1 MSKKETAVAKVEEK
15 AIAVAPNENDLKA
28 LREGSGTSGDELP
41 FVPLITVDNS
51 KIEEKLTGGR
61 KAMVLCP
68 PCYNRLDKV
77 EGELVST
84 PIDSFNGIVLVVK
97 WEVFNK
103 GNWDDNKKEYVANGA
118 PFFRSRLFSPSIL
131 YGKTKFE
138 ISVQEGEDD
147 IVYSLTYPELKA
159 KYSKMEGD
167 KRKSLFKLQCT
178 MFVKY
183 GDELVRVRFKG
194 ASRTAVFDYL
204 AKFKGKDSV
213 SAHLTKFAAE
223 TDNEA
228 ANPYNKSVLSIN
240 DEELFETDWA
250 QVIAMQTEINS
261 LFQSGK
267 NEKLVEDV
275 EEKKDDEI
283 VVEEV
288 PFK

>member
-1 MSKKETAVAKVEEK
+1 MGKKETAVAAVDEK
-15 AIAVAPNENDLKA
+15 AVAITPNEDVLKA

-51 KIEEKLTGGR
+51 KVEEELTGGR

-68 PCYNRLDKV
+68 PQYNRLDKV
-77 EGELVST
+77 DGELVST

-103 GNWDDNKKEYVANGA
+103 GNWDDNKKEYVPNGA
-118 PFFRSRLFSPSIL
+118 PFFRSRLFSPSVL
-131 YGKTKFE
+131 FGKTKFE

-183 GDELVRVRFKG
+183 NEELVRVRFKG

-213 SAHLTKFAAE
+213 SAHLTKFSA
-223 TDNEA
+223 TTNNEA
-228 ANPYNKSVLSIN
+228 ANPYNESVLEIN
-240 DEELFETDWA
+240 DGELFETDWA
-250 QVIAMQTEINS
+250 KVIAMQTEINS

-267 NEKLVEDV
+267 TEKLVEDV
-275 EEKKDDEI
+275 EEEKI
-283 VVEEV
+283 VEPNQVV
-288 PFK
+288 FS